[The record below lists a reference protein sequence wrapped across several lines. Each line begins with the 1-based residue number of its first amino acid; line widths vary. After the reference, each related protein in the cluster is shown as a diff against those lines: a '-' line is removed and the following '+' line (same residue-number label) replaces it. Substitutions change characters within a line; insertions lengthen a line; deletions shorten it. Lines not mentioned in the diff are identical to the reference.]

1 MRNRNGKTMQE
12 IYLKAMDA
20 AVNYLSYRARPAAKV
35 AEYLEKK
42 GFDEHIIAQV
52 MERLTENHL
61 VDDDALAKRYVELHK
76 GNDGRFLL
84 RQKLKKMGLEQDV
97 IDRSVSGL
105 SHQEQVEAARQL
117 LEKKLKTDERPDAL
131 RRAMQ
136 SVLRRGYPY
145 DVVRAAAEDYRAQL
159 EEEEWE
165 SD

>member
-1 MRNRNGKTMQE
+1 MIRMRGSLERERRRRVIKTW
-12 IYLKAMDA
+12 K
-20 AVNYLSYRARPAAKV
+20 
-35 AEYLEKK
+35 
-42 GFDEHIIAQV
+42 
-52 MERLTENHL
+52 
-61 VDDDALAKRYVELHK
+61 
-76 GNDGRFLL
+76 L
-84 RQKLKKMGLEQDV
+84 RQKLKKMGLEQGV